1 MLQHFTEAVE
11 QGSLLA
17 FGLAFVGGILASLTP
32 CVYPV
37 LPITVS
43 FFAGRAK
50 SHFHAVWLSIVYV
63 SGMAVVYA
71 ALGIFAGLTS
81 KVFGRITMNAP
92 VYVTAGAVVVLFGLL
107 QMEWL
112 KIKIPVLNMG
122 RARNGWKGSAFVM
135 GMTSGFIVAP
145 CTVPVLGVILTY
157 IAAKQS
163 ILYGAS
169 LMFVFAWGLGF
180 LLMLL
185 GIFTNALTRL
195 PKSGQWLVVI
205 EKTAGLLFL
214 AIGAY
219 FIYRGF
225 MFLI

>member
-50 SHFHAVWLSIVYV
+50 SHLHAVWLSILYV
-63 SGMAVVYA
+63 LGMAVVYA
-71 ALGIFAGLTS
+71 ALGIFAGLTGN
-81 KVFGRITMNAP
+81 VFGRITMNAP

-169 LMFVFAWGLGF
+169 LMFVFAWGLGL

-195 PKSGQWLVVI
+195 PKSGQWLVII
-205 EKTAGLLFL
+205 EKTAGIPFL
-214 AIGAY
+214 VIGA
-219 FIYRGF
+219 
-225 MFLI
+225 